1 MPEPAIAPHLTA
13 AEAAALLGVSR
24 QTLYAYV
31 SRGLLRAQPADDP
44 RERRYAREEVEQ
56 LAGRRARGRQ
66 PREVARATLDW
77 GLPVLASA
85 ITLIEDGRLHYR
97 GEPAER
103 LAATA
108 TLEQVAALLWQCDA
122 AAAFAPAAPALPPDW
137 LACAEARAA
146 QPLSERLPTLL
157 ALAASDADSAIWQRD
172 PQRVAAA
179 AGALLRLVL
188 ACVLG
193 RPPSAEALHLQCGEA
208 WRLDAAGAELVR
220 RALVLCADHELNASS
235 FTARC
240 VASTGAS
247 LKAAVLAGLA
257 ALSGGRHGGATARVE
272 AWWDELDR
280 AGGAAADDVPADS
293 VPADYVGVALHAR
306 LARGDGLPGFGH
318 PLYPHGDPRA
328 QLLLAQILP
337 QRPAWRTML
346 EAAERLT
353 GGLPS
358 IDVALVALRRHLGLP
373 RDAAFGLFAAGRTA
387 GWIAHALEQRGEPGL
402 IRPRAAYVG
411 PPPAGT

>member
-1 MPEPAIAPHLTA
+1 MAPHLTA

-44 RERRYAREEVEQ
+44 RERRYARDEVEQ

-85 ITLIEDGRLHYR
+85 ITLIEDGRLYYR

-108 TLEQVAALLWQCDA
+108 TLEQVAALLWQCEAD
-122 AAAFAPAAPALPPDW
+122 AAFAPAAPALPPDW
-137 LACAEARAA
+137 PACAEARAG
-146 QPLSERLPTLL
+146 QPLAERLPTLL
-157 ALAASDADSAIWQRD
+157 ALAASDADSAAWQRD

-179 AGALLRLVL
+179 AGALLRIVL
-188 ACVLG
+188 ACMLG
-193 RPPSAEALHLQCGEA
+193 RAPSAEPLHLQCRDA
-208 WRLDAAGAELVR
+208 WQLDEAGAELVR
-220 RALVLCADHELNASS
+220 TALVLCADHELNASS

-280 AGGAAADDVPADS
+280 AGNAGA
-293 VPADYVGVALHAR
+293 ALHAR

-328 QLLLAQILP
+328 QVLLAQVLP
-337 QRPAWRTML
+337 LRPGWRAML
-346 EAAERLT
+346 EAAGRLT

-373 RDAAFGLFAAGRTA
+373 ADAAFGLFAAGRTA
-387 GWIAHALEQRGEPGL
+387 GWIAHALEQRSEPGL

-411 PPPAGT
+411 PPPAGA